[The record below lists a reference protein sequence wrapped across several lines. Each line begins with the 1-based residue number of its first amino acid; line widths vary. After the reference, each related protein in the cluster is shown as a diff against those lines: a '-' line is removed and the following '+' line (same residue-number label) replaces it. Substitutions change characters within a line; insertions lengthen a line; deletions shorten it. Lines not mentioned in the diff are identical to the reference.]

1 MRSQNKDYMM
11 NEFQVGNQLT
21 LIKIIGKDN
30 GKKNIFYDKL
40 DASFIQFHFCIS
52 GSITFNYNKGAY
64 NLKLDEGKFLTLYNP
79 EKHLTIDA
87 SVAKNSKV
95 ISVLIP
101 IVEFHKLFS
110 SSSSDIPFFEN
121 KSLNQKHYSENL
133 ISNSI
138 LIVLNQIL
146 KNDMDN
152 STRSLLYKAKI
163 YELFSLIFKKT
174 KEIDLDQCPFLNNDE
189 NLKKIAKAKDVILK
203 DIKNPP
209 SLIELS
215 KTIDLSLKN
224 LKKGFKEIYGKPVYK
239 YLFDFK
245 MERAKQLLSN
255 GNLNVNEVSYDLGY
269 SSSSH
274 FIAAFKKK
282 YGITP
287 RTYTNNN

>member
-1 MRSQNKDYMM
+1 M

-40 DASFIQFHFCIS
+40 DASYIQFHFCIS

-138 LIVLNQIL
+138 LIVLNQII

>member
-1 MRSQNKDYMM
+1 M

-30 GKKNIFYDKL
+30 GKNNIFYDKL
-40 DASFIQFHFCIS
+40 DASYIQFHFCIS

-64 NLKLDEGKFLTLYNP
+64 NLRLDEGKFLTLYNP

-87 SVAKNSKV
+87 SAAKNSKV

-121 KSLNQKHYSENL
+121 KSLNQKHYSESL

-138 LIVLNQIL
+138 LIVLNQII

>member
-1 MRSQNKDYMM
+1 M
-11 NEFQVGNQLT
+11 NEFQVGNHLT
-21 LIKIIGKDN
+21 LIKIIVKDN

-64 NLKLDEGKFLTLYNP
+64 NLKLDEGKFLTLYNH
-79 EKHLTIDA
+79 EKPLTIDA
-87 SVAKNSKV
+87 SAAKNSKV

-138 LIVLNQIL
+138 LIVLNQII

-287 RTYTNNN
+287 RTYINNN

>member
-1 MRSQNKDYMM
+1 M
-11 NEFQVGNQLT
+11 NEFQVDNQLT
-21 LIKIIGKDN
+21 LLKIIGKDN

-138 LIVLNQIL
+138 LIVLNQII
-146 KNDMDN
+146 KDDMDN

-287 RTYTNNN
+287 RTYINNN

>member
-1 MRSQNKDYMM
+1 MI
-11 NEFQVGNQLT
+11 EFQVGNHLT
-21 LIKIIGKDN
+21 LIKIIVKDN

-79 EKHLTIDA
+79 EKPLTIDA
-87 SVAKNSKV
+87 SAAKNSKV

-138 LIVLNQIL
+138 LIVLNQII

-287 RTYTNNN
+287 RTYINNN

>member
-1 MRSQNKDYMM
+1 MM

-30 GKKNIFYDKL
+30 GKNNIFYDKL
-40 DASFIQFHFCIS
+40 DASYIQFHFCIS

-87 SVAKNSKV
+87 IAAKNSKV

-138 LIVLNQIL
+138 LIVLNQII

-152 STRSLLYKAKI
+152 STRSLLYRAKI

-174 KEIDLDQCPFLNNDE
+174 KEIDLDQCPFLKNDE

>member
-1 MRSQNKDYMM
+1 MM

-40 DASFIQFHFCIS
+40 DASYIQFHFCIS

-138 LIVLNQIL
+138 LIVLNQII

-174 KEIDLDQCPFLNNDE
+174 KEIDLDQCPFLKNDE

-287 RTYTNNN
+287 RTYINNN

>member
-1 MRSQNKDYMM
+1 MM

-87 SVAKNSKV
+87 SAAKNSKV

-110 SSSSDIPFFEN
+110 SSSSNIPFFEN
-121 KSLNQKHYSENL
+121 KSLNQKHYSESL

-138 LIVLNQIL
+138 LIVLNQII

-174 KEIDLDQCPFLNNDE
+174 KEIDLDQCPFLKNDE

-282 YGITP
+282 FGITP
-287 RTYTNNN
+287 RTYINNN

>member
-1 MRSQNKDYMM
+1 M
-11 NEFQVGNQLT
+11 NEFQVDNQLT
-21 LIKIIGKDN
+21 LLKIIGKDN
-30 GKKNIFYDKL
+30 GEKYIFYDKL

-138 LIVLNQIL
+138 LIVLNQII

-174 KEIDLDQCPFLNNDE
+174 KEIDLDQCPFLKNDE

-287 RTYTNNN
+287 RTYINNN

>member
-1 MRSQNKDYMM
+1 MM
-11 NEFQVGNQLT
+11 NEFQVDNQLT
-21 LIKIIGKDN
+21 LLKIIGKDN
-30 GKKNIFYDKL
+30 GKNNIFYDKL
-40 DASFIQFHFCIS
+40 DASYIQFHFCIS

-138 LIVLNQIL
+138 LIVLNQII

-287 RTYTNNN
+287 RTYINNN

>member
-1 MRSQNKDYMM
+1 M
-11 NEFQVGNQLT
+11 NEFQVDNQLT
-21 LIKIIGKDN
+21 LLKIIGKDN

-138 LIVLNQIL
+138 LIVLNQII

-174 KEIDLDQCPFLNNDE
+174 KEIDLDQCPFLKNDE

-287 RTYTNNN
+287 RTYINNN

>member
-1 MRSQNKDYMM
+1 M
-11 NEFQVGNQLT
+11 NEFQVDNQLT
-21 LIKIIGKDN
+21 LLKIIGKDN

-110 SSSSDIPFFEN
+110 SSSSNIPFFEN

-138 LIVLNQIL
+138 LIVLNQII

-245 MERAKQLLSN
+245 MEKAKQLLSN
-255 GNLNVNEVSYDLGY
+255 GNLNVNEVSYNLGY

-287 RTYTNNN
+287 RTYINNN

>member
-1 MRSQNKDYMM
+1 M

-21 LIKIIGKDN
+21 LLKIIGKDN

-87 SVAKNSKV
+87 SLAKNSKV

-138 LIVLNQIL
+138 LIVLNQII

-287 RTYTNNN
+287 RTYINNN

>member
-1 MRSQNKDYMM
+1 M
-11 NEFQVGNQLT
+11 
-21 LIKIIGKDN
+21 
-30 GKKNIFYDKL
+30 
-40 DASFIQFHFCIS
+40 
-52 GSITFNYNKGAY
+52 
-64 NLKLDEGKFLTLYNP
+64 
-79 EKHLTIDA
+79 
-87 SVAKNSKV
+87 
-95 ISVLIP
+95 
-101 IVEFHKLFS
+101 
-110 SSSSDIPFFEN
+110 
-121 KSLNQKHYSENL
+121 
-133 ISNSI
+133 
-138 LIVLNQIL
+138 
-146 KNDMDN
+146 
-152 STRSLLYKAKI
+152 YKAKI

-174 KEIDLDQCPFLNNDE
+174 KEINLDQCPFLNNDE
-189 NLKKIAKAKDVILK
+189 NLKKIARAKDIILK

-215 KTIDLSLKN
+215 KMINLSLKN
-224 LKKGFKEIYGKPVYK
+224 LKKGFKEIYGKPVFK

>member
-1 MRSQNKDYMM
+1 M

-30 GKKNIFYDKL
+30 GKNNIFYDKL
-40 DASFIQFHFCIS
+40 DASYIQFHFCIS

-64 NLKLDEGKFLTLYNP
+64 NLRLDEGKFLTLYNP

-87 SVAKNSKV
+87 SAAKNSKV

-110 SSSSDIPFFEN
+110 SSSSDVPFFEN

-138 LIVLNQIL
+138 LIVLNQII

-174 KEIDLDQCPFLNNDE
+174 KEIDLDQCPFLKNDE

>member
-1 MRSQNKDYMM
+1 MM

-64 NLKLDEGKFLTLYNP
+64 NLRLDEGKFLTLYNP
-79 EKHLTIDA
+79 EKHLTIEA
-87 SVAKNSKV
+87 SAAKNSKV

-121 KSLNQKHYSENL
+121 KSLNQKHYSESL

-138 LIVLNQIL
+138 LIVLNQII

-152 STRSLLYKAKI
+152 STRSLLYRAKI

-287 RTYTNNN
+287 RTYINNN

>member
-1 MRSQNKDYMM
+1 M

-30 GKKNIFYDKL
+30 GKNNIFYDKL
-40 DASFIQFHFCIS
+40 DASYIQFHFCIS

-87 SVAKNSKV
+87 SLAKNSKV

-138 LIVLNQIL
+138 LIVLNQII

-174 KEIDLDQCPFLNNDE
+174 KEIDLDQCPFLKNDE

>member
-1 MRSQNKDYMM
+1 MM

-40 DASFIQFHFCIS
+40 DASYIQFHFCIS

-138 LIVLNQIL
+138 LIVLNQII

-287 RTYTNNN
+287 RTYINNN

>member
-1 MRSQNKDYMM
+1 M

-30 GKKNIFYDKL
+30 GKNNIFYDKL
-40 DASFIQFHFCIS
+40 DASYIQFHFCIS

-87 SVAKNSKV
+87 SAAKNSKV

-138 LIVLNQIL
+138 LIVLNQII

-174 KEIDLDQCPFLNNDE
+174 KEIDLDQCPFLKNDE

-224 LKKGFKEIYGKPVYK
+224 LKKGFKEIYGKPVFK

-245 MERAKQLLSN
+245 MEKAKQLLSN

>member
-1 MRSQNKDYMM
+1 M
-11 NEFQVGNQLT
+11 NEFQIGNRLT
-21 LIKIIGKDN
+21 LLKIIGKDN
-30 GKKNIFYDKL
+30 GKKNIFYDRL

-138 LIVLNQIL
+138 LIVLNQII

-174 KEIDLDQCPFLNNDE
+174 KEIDLDQCPFLKNDE

-287 RTYTNNN
+287 RTYINNN

>member
-1 MRSQNKDYMM
+1 MM

-30 GKKNIFYDKL
+30 EKKNIFYDKL
-40 DASFIQFHFCIS
+40 DASYIQFHFCIS

-87 SVAKNSKV
+87 SVVKNSKV

-138 LIVLNQIL
+138 LIVLNQII

-174 KEIDLDQCPFLNNDE
+174 KEIDLDQCPFLKNDE

>member
-1 MRSQNKDYMM
+1 MM
-11 NEFQVGNQLT
+11 NEFQVDNQLT
-21 LIKIIGKDN
+21 LLKIIGKDN

-40 DASFIQFHFCIS
+40 DASYIQFHFCIS

-138 LIVLNQIL
+138 LIVLNQII

-287 RTYTNNN
+287 RTYINNN

>member
-1 MRSQNKDYMM
+1 M

-30 GKKNIFYDKL
+30 EKKNIFYDKL
-40 DASFIQFHFCIS
+40 DASYIQFHFCIS

-138 LIVLNQIL
+138 LIVLNQII

-215 KTIDLSLKN
+215 KIIDLSLKN

-274 FIAAFKKK
+274 FIAAFKKN
-282 YGITP
+282 TE
-287 RTYTNNN
+287 

>member
-1 MRSQNKDYMM
+1 M
-11 NEFQVGNQLT
+11 NEFQVGNQIT

-64 NLKLDEGKFLTLYNP
+64 NLRLDEGKFLTLYNP

-87 SVAKNSKV
+87 SAAKNSKV

-110 SSSSDIPFFEN
+110 SSSSNIPFFEN
-121 KSLNQKHYSENL
+121 KSLNQKHYSESL

-138 LIVLNQIL
+138 LIVLNQII

-152 STRSLLYKAKI
+152 STRSLLYRAKI

-287 RTYTNNN
+287 RTYINNN

>member
-1 MRSQNKDYMM
+1 MM
-11 NEFQVGNQLT
+11 NEFQVDNQLT
-21 LIKIIGKDN
+21 LLKIIGKDN

-138 LIVLNQIL
+138 LIVLNQII

-245 MERAKQLLSN
+245 MEKAKQLLSN
-255 GNLNVNEVSYDLGY
+255 GNLNVNEVSYNLGY

-287 RTYTNNN
+287 RTYINNN

>member
-1 MRSQNKDYMM
+1 MM
-11 NEFQVGNQLT
+11 NEFQVDNQLT
-21 LIKIIGKDN
+21 LLKIIGKDN
-30 GKKNIFYDKL
+30 GKNNIFYDKL
-40 DASFIQFHFCIS
+40 DASYIQFHFCIS

-87 SVAKNSKV
+87 SAAKNSKV

-138 LIVLNQIL
+138 LIVLNQII

>member
-1 MRSQNKDYMM
+1 MM
-11 NEFQVGNQLT
+11 NEFQVDNQLT
-21 LIKIIGKDN
+21 LLKIIGKDN
-30 GKKNIFYDKL
+30 GKKYIFYDKL

-138 LIVLNQIL
+138 LIVINQII

-215 KTIDLSLKN
+215 KIIDLSLKN

-282 YGITP
+282 FGITP
-287 RTYTNNN
+287 RTYINNN

>member
-1 MRSQNKDYMM
+1 M
-11 NEFQVGNQLT
+11 NEFQIGNRLT
-21 LIKIIGKDN
+21 LLKIIGKDN
-30 GKKNIFYDKL
+30 GKKNIFYDRL

-138 LIVLNQIL
+138 LIVLNQII

-287 RTYTNNN
+287 RTYINNN

>member
-1 MRSQNKDYMM
+1 MM
-11 NEFQVGNQLT
+11 NEFQVDNQLT
-21 LIKIIGKDN
+21 LLKIIGKDN

-52 GSITFNYNKGAY
+52 GSITFNYNKGTY

-138 LIVLNQIL
+138 LIVLNHII
-146 KNDMDN
+146 KDDMDN

-287 RTYTNNN
+287 RTYINNN

>member
-1 MRSQNKDYMM
+1 MM
-11 NEFQVGNQLT
+11 NEFQVDNQLT
-21 LIKIIGKDN
+21 LLKIIGKDN
-30 GKKNIFYDKL
+30 GKTNIFYDKL

-138 LIVLNQIL
+138 LIVLNQII

-287 RTYTNNN
+287 RTYINNN

>member
-1 MRSQNKDYMM
+1 MM

-21 LIKIIGKDN
+21 LLKIIGKDN

-138 LIVLNQIL
+138 LIVLNQII

-287 RTYTNNN
+287 RTYINNN

>member
-1 MRSQNKDYMM
+1 MM

-21 LIKIIGKDN
+21 LLKIIGKDN

-87 SVAKNSKV
+87 SLAKNSKV

-138 LIVLNQIL
+138 LIVLNQII

-287 RTYTNNN
+287 RTYINNN

>member
-1 MRSQNKDYMM
+1 M
-11 NEFQVGNQLT
+11 NEFKVGNQLT

-30 GKKNIFYDKL
+30 GKRYIFYDKL

-138 LIVLNQIL
+138 LIVLNQII

-287 RTYTNNN
+287 RTYINNN

>member
-1 MRSQNKDYMM
+1 MM

-30 GKKNIFYDKL
+30 GKNNIFYDKL
-40 DASFIQFHFCIS
+40 DASYIQFHFCIS

-64 NLKLDEGKFLTLYNP
+64 NLKLEEGKFLTLYNP

-110 SSSSDIPFFEN
+110 SSSSYIPFFEN

-138 LIVLNQIL
+138 LIVLNQII

-174 KEIDLDQCPFLNNDE
+174 KEIDLDQCPFLKNDE

>member
-1 MRSQNKDYMM
+1 MM

-40 DASFIQFHFCIS
+40 DASYIQFHFCIS

-138 LIVLNQIL
+138 LIVLNQII

-174 KEIDLDQCPFLNNDE
+174 KEIDLDQCPFLKNDE

>member
-1 MRSQNKDYMM
+1 MM
-11 NEFQVGNQLT
+11 NEFQVDNQLT
-21 LIKIIGKDN
+21 LLKIIGKDN

-138 LIVLNQIL
+138 LIVLNQII

>member
-1 MRSQNKDYMM
+1 MM

-21 LIKIIGKDN
+21 LLKIIGKDN

-87 SVAKNSKV
+87 SLTKNSKV

-138 LIVLNQIL
+138 LIVLNQII

-287 RTYTNNN
+287 RTYINNN

>member
-1 MRSQNKDYMM
+1 MM
-11 NEFQVGNQLT
+11 NEFQVDNQLT
-21 LIKIIGKDN
+21 LLKIIGKDN
-30 GKKNIFYDKL
+30 GKKYIFYDKL

-79 EKHLTIDA
+79 EKPLTIDA

-101 IVEFHKLFS
+101 IVEFHKLFT

-138 LIVLNQIL
+138 LIVLNQII

-255 GNLNVNEVSYDLGY
+255 VNLNVNEVSYDLGY
-269 SSSSH
+269 SSSSL
-274 FIAAFKKK
+274 FIAAF
-282 YGITP
+282 
-287 RTYTNNN
+287 

>member
-138 LIVLNQIL
+138 LIVLNQII

-255 GNLNVNEVSYDLGY
+255 GNFNVNEVSYDLGY

-287 RTYTNNN
+287 RTYINNN